1 MKLSKALQRERK
13 QNKRKNGMQVS
24 NKSIFT
30 IVETQVK
37 RAKKNQ

>member
-1 MKLSKALQRERK
+1 MKLEKAFRREKKQSK
-13 QNKRKNGMQVS
+13 NKNGMQVS

-37 RAKKNQ
+37 KAHS